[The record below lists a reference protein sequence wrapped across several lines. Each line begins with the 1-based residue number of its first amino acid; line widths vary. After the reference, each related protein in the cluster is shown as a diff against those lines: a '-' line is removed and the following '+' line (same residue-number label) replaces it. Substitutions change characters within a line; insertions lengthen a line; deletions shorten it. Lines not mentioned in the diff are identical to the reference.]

1 MSDIQDILDFWFLPK
16 SHKKYGAARPE
27 WFQKNSEFDAEI
39 KKRFLGLYKQAKAG
53 KLLQWTETKEGT
65 MALILIFDQF
75 SRNMFRDTPDAF
87 ATDDK
92 ALALARHM
100 LAAGHFNNLMIHEK
114 AFAALPFE
122 HSEKLADQ
130 NKSVEL
136 YKEMGSENYLDF
148 AIKHYDIIKKFG
160 RFPHR
165 NKILRRKSTKAELEF
180 LSQPGSSF

>member
-16 SHKKYGAARPE
+16 SHKDYGTARRE

-39 KKRFLGLYKQAKAG
+39 KKRFLNLYQQAKAG
-53 KLLQWTETKEGT
+53 KLLSWTETKEGT
-65 MALILIFDQF
+65 LALILIFDQF
-75 SRNMFRDTPDAF
+75 SRNMFRDTPEAF
-87 ATDDK
+87 ATDGK
-92 ALALARHM
+92 ALELARHM
-100 LAAGHFNNLMIHEK
+100 LAAGHFKNLMVHEK

-122 HSEKLADQ
+122 HSEKLEDQ
-130 NKSVEL
+130 EKSVEL

>member
-16 SHKKYGAARPE
+16 SHKDYGSPRDE
-27 WFQKNSEFDAEI
+27 WFQKNDKFDAEI
-39 KKRFLGLYKQAKAG
+39 KNRFLSLYQQAKEG

-87 ATDDK
+87 ATDGK
-92 ALALARHM
+92 ARDLARHM
-100 LAAGHFNNLMIHEK
+100 LAAGHYNNLMDQEK

-130 NKSVEL
+130 KKSVEL
-136 YKEMGSENYLDF
+136 FKEIGSENYLDY

-165 NKILRRKSTKAELEF
+165 NKILRRKSTKEELEF